1 MGDVLSRRALNRALL
16 ERQLLLRRRKLSA
29 LDAIERLVGMQAQE
43 PPDPYLGLWTRLVGF
58 RPDDLA
64 GLITGRR
71 AVRISFLRAT
81 IHLVSARDCLALR
94 PVVQSVHE
102 RFLFSQSAFGR
113 NLAGVDVEELLAA
126 GRALVEEQP
135 RTAAQLAKLLSE
147 EWPDRDAFSLA
158 HGVRYLLPMVQVPP
172 RGVWGASGRATWTTV
187 EAWLGHPLEPDPS
200 PDQMV
205 LRYLAA
211 FGPATVS
218 DVRTWSGL
226 TGLRE
231 VMERLRP
238 RLRTFRDELGRELFD
253 LSDAPRPDPDIPA
266 PPRFLPVYDNVLLSH
281 ADRGRIVSDE
291 HRQRAI
297 IMGGS
302 AVLVDGFGHGMWK
315 IERRGDTANLIIKS
329 LEPLRR
335 KDEAALA
342 DEGTRLLSF
351 LAGDA
356 REHDVQFTSP
366 D

>member
-1 MGDVLSRRALNRALL
+1 MSDVLSRRALNRALL
-16 ERQLLLRRRKLSA
+16 ERQMLLRRRELSA

-43 PPDPYLGLWTRLVGF
+43 PPDPYLGLWTRLAGF

-64 GLITGRR
+64 GLITGRD

-94 PVVQSVHE
+94 PVVQAVHE
-102 RFLFSQSAFGR
+102 RTLYSQSPFGR
-113 NLAGVDVEELLAA
+113 NLAGLDIEKLVAA
-126 GRALVEEQP
+126 GRDLVEEQP
-135 RTAAQLAKLLSE
+135 RTAAQLADLLSE
-147 EWPDRDAFSLA
+147 RWPDRDAVSLSS
-158 HGVRYLLPMVQVPP
+158 GVRYLLPMVQVPP

-187 EAWLGHPLEPDPS
+187 EAWLGRPLEPDPS
-200 PDQMV
+200 PDQML

-211 FGPATVS
+211 FGPAAVS

-238 RLRTFRDELGRELFD
+238 QLRVFRDELGRELFD
-253 LSDAPRPDPDIPA
+253 IPDAPRPDPDIPA

-281 ADRGRIVSDE
+281 ADRSRVVSDE

-297 IMGGS
+297 VMGGS

-315 IERRGDTANLIIKS
+315 IERRGDTANLTITS

-335 KDEAALA
+335 KDKATLV
-342 DEGTRLLSF
+342 DEGTRLLAF
-351 LAGDA
+351 AAADA
-356 REHDVQFTSP
+356 QTHDIRFTGP
-366 D
+366 E